1 MTNRE
6 ASRAGGEEWVM
17 PFSRFP
23 IPNLEDLDV
32 DVREQIIAARE
43 RLGFIPNV
51 HLALAHRPD
60 EYRAF
65 FTYRNAVMDRE
76 GGLSG
81 VEREMIVVA
90 TSATVN
96 CTYCV
101 VSHGAMLRMRSGDP
115 VLADKIAI
123 DYRHAP
129 LSPRQ
134 RAMLDYAVKLSIRPQ
149 EITEAD
155 RGALVAVGF
164 DSDDI
169 WDISSVVAFFALSN
183 RMVHALDLAPND
195 EFFSLGRA
203 APEGS

>member
-1 MTNRE
+1 VIVST
-6 ASRAGGEEWVM
+6 
-17 PFSRFP
+17 FSRFP
-23 IPNLEDLDV
+23 IPDLEDLDD
-32 DVREQIIAARE
+32 DVREQILAARE

-51 HLALAHRPD
+51 YVALAHRPD
-60 EYRAF
+60 EFRAF

-101 VSHGAMLRMRSGDP
+101 VSHGAMLRLRSGDS

-123 DYRHAP
+123 DYRHAQ
-129 LSPRQ
+129 LDDRQ
-134 RAMLDYAVKLSIRPQ
+134 RAMLDYAVKFSVRPQ

-155 RGALVAVGF
+155 REALVAVGF
-164 DSDDI
+164 SDEDI

-183 RMVHALDLAPND
+183 RMVHALDLVPND
-195 EFFSLGRA
+195 DFFSLGRTP
-203 APEGS
+203 PEGS

>member
-1 MTNRE
+1 VST
-6 ASRAGGEEWVM
+6 
-17 PFSRFP
+17 FSRFP
-23 IPNLEDLDV
+23 IPDLEDLDD
-32 DVREQIIAARE
+32 DVREQILAARE

-51 HLALAHRPD
+51 YVALAHRPD
-60 EYRAF
+60 EFRAF

-101 VSHGAMLRMRSGDP
+101 VSHGAMLRLRSGDS

-123 DYRHAP
+123 DYRHAQ
-129 LSPRQ
+129 LDDRQ
-134 RAMLDYAVKLSIRPQ
+134 RAMLDYAVKFSVRPQ

-155 RGALVAVGF
+155 REALVAVGF
-164 DSDDI
+164 SDEDI

-183 RMVHALDLAPND
+183 RMVHALDLVPND
-195 EFFSLGRA
+195 DFFSLGRTP
-203 APEGS
+203 PEGS

>member
-1 MTNRE
+1 VIVST
-6 ASRAGGEEWVM
+6 
-17 PFSRFP
+17 FSRFP
-23 IPNLEDLDV
+23 IPDLEDLDD
-32 DVREQIIAARE
+32 DVREQLLAARE

-51 HLALAHRPD
+51 YVALAHRPD
-60 EYRAF
+60 EFRAF

-76 GGLSG
+76 GGLSS

-101 VSHGAMLRMRSGDP
+101 ASHGAMLRLRSGDS

-129 LSPRQ
+129 LDARR
-134 RAMLDYAVKLSIRPQ
+134 RAMLDYAVKLSVRPQ
-149 EITEAD
+149 EITESD
-155 RGALVAVGF
+155 REALVAVGF
-164 DSDDI
+164 NDEDI

-183 RMVHALDLAPND
+183 RMVHALDLVPND
-195 EFFSLGRA
+195 DFFSLGRTPPDKIA
-203 APEGS
+203 LS